1 MKKKIYTFWLVFAI
15 AITQTWNVSAQTL
28 TLNIGSSTL
37 WTDSVTAPSNSC
49 RTGGFWSDTY
59 GNTTGFQIGSFKF
72 THNSGFD
79 IYSYWGGFTTG
90 ANGNSRCYCSNC
102 YNASCTGCPNYCTVD
117 SLSGSWGWIHNQW
130 GVMAG
135 GGLSS
140 TSPITVTKGVPYL
153 IGYWDYFSETGGTR
167 SLEIKLNGDS
177 LFTPQEIYICNHPW
191 PYYGNIYG
199 DGFARPLN
207 QTGDYFKLWIHAIHA
222 NYSHDSISVNLAINN
237 GTLSQ
242 SSNWQQVSLTSF
254 RTNVK
259 SLYFTMET
267 TDAGEWGPNTALY
280 FCLDKLKVRKTG
292 SVATSSS
299 AKVKSAAT
307 TFRYEVADKMK
318 LNSYTGGAVTVYDAK
333 GKEVLE
339 TSIKAGGDSIDLSKL
354 PAGEYRVRHGH
365 KAIPIKKIK

>member
-1 MKKKIYTFWLVFAI
+1 MVFAI
-15 AITQTWNVSAQTL
+15 AINLSWAASAQTL
-28 TLNIGSSTL
+28 TLDISSDSL
-37 WTDSVTAPSNSC
+37 WTDSVTALPNSC

-90 ANGNSRCYCSNC
+90 ANGNSNCYCSNC
-102 YNASCTGCPNYCTVD
+102 YDANCTGCPNYCTVD

-140 TSPITVTKGVPYL
+140 ISPITATKGVPYL

-177 LFTPQEIYICNHPW
+177 LFTPQEIYVCNHPW

-199 DGFARPLN
+199 DGFARPLK
-207 QTGDYFKLWIHAIHA
+207 QEGDEFTLIIHSI
-222 NYSHDSISVNLAINN
+222 DSNNVERTLRHTLAMYDESAPDSVDQSQNWVQVPLT
-237 GTLSQ
+237 TLGSGI
-242 SSNWQQVSLTSF
+242 
-254 RTNVK
+254 K
-259 SLYFTMET
+259 SIYFTMET

-280 FCLDKLKVRKTG
+280 FCLDKLKVTKTG
-292 SVATSSS
+292 GIANSSRSVKIKE
-299 AKVKSAAT
+299 AKTAIQ
-307 TFRYEVADKMK
+307 YEVTDNMH
-318 LNSYTGGAVTVYDAK
+318 LNSYTGGAVIVYDSN
-333 GKEVLE
+333 GKTVME
-339 TSIKAGGDSIDLSKL
+339 TSIKAGGDNINLSKL
-354 PAGEYRVRHGH
+354 PAGDYRVEHGH